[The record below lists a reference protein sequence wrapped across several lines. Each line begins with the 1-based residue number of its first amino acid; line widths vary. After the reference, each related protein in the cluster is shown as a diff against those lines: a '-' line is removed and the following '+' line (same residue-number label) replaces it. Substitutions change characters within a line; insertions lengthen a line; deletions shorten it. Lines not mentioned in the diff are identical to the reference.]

1 MSCTIAMKLTLEV
14 DSKII
19 GFLGARIGI
28 GDTIYKLDSK
38 DYLVTLPTRVRLIFP
53 RLLLVR
59 SRVIS
64 VDNSMNEVV
73 VKVLLPLKT
82 RVFAR
87 LLVHL
92 IAYLILLYPVY
103 GKINTWLFFYSIFLY
118 ILSLISILA
127 QEIIIKTVS
136 NH

>member
-1 MSCTIAMKLTLEV
+1 MSRAIVMKLTLQV

-19 GFLGARIGI
+19 GFLGTRIGI
-28 GDTIYKLDSK
+28 GDTVYKLDSK

-59 SRVIS
+59 SRAIS

-73 VKVLLPLKT
+73 IKVLLPLKT
-82 RVFAR
+82 RVFVR
-87 LLVHL
+87 LLIHL

-103 GKINTWLFFYSIFLY
+103 GKINTWLFFTSIFLY

-127 QEIIIKTVS
+127 QEIIVKTVS
-136 NH
+136 SH

>member
-103 GKINTWLFFYSIFLY
+103 GKINTWLFFSSIFLY